1 MFQDTMVSPR
11 KDQFEDPSS
20 RRTLFEMEQNNNNLV
35 KPHEDEPNP
44 SMEEST
50 SSSVRGSYRTIF
62 GFKHHLLAML

>member
-1 MFQDTMVSPR
+1 MFQNTVGCPR

-20 RRTLFEMEQNNNNLV
+20 RRTLLEMEQNDNNLV

-50 SSSVRGSYRTIF
+50 SSSVRGSFWKIF
-62 GFKHHLLAML
+62 GLKNHLLAML